1 MLCVEVE
8 TVMEFTYLGD
18 RVIAGGECEAVVTAR
33 TRCGW
38 IRFMECSE
46 LLYGR
51 RFPLRL
57 KVAVNK
63 SYVWPAVLCGSEA
76 RCLEDHEMGS
86 LRRTERSMERAM
98 CGIQLK
104 DRKSGC

>member
-1 MLCVEVE
+1 
-8 TVMEFTYLGD
+8 MEYSSKT
-18 RVIAGGECEAVVTAR
+18 E
-33 TRCGW
+33 
-38 IRFMECSE
+38 
-46 LLYGR
+46 
-51 RFPLRL
+51 

-76 RCLEDHEMGS
+76 WCLEDHEMGS
-86 LRRTERSMERAM
+86 LHRTERSMVRAM